1 MTLRLKI
8 ILTMLIGVTVVVVFA
23 AGFWLYRFFMKQA
36 GQPEQGAP
44 SLQQNIPQESPQEQD
59 GFFQEVDRSA
69 PAPEQKAPVRKA
81 PLPAQ
86 PSSDAS
92 PAERADLIS
101 FALPFAERFGSYSNQ
116 GNYENLSDL
125 LGFMSASMRQWA
137 SERISSAKEQPTPT
151 LYKGVT
157 TKALSNTV
165 LFIDNK
171 KGRAEIRVATQRKE
185 LIGSATNFK
194 VYNQDLVLSFV
205 KEDSVWLV
213 DSAVWQ

>member
-23 AGFWLYRFFMKQA
+23 AGFWLYRFFKKQT
-36 GQPEQGAP
+36 GQPNQETS

-59 GFFQEVDRSA
+59 GFFKEVDRSA
-69 PAPEQKAPVRKA
+69 PVPEQKIPVRKVA
-81 PLPAQ
+81 PVQ

-125 LGFMSASMRQWA
+125 LGFMSVSMRQWA

-165 LFIDNK
+165 SFIDTK